1 VTGMQPERFDSPRT
15 DRATPIVREVEAHE
29 TALTY
34 RAMAALRQGRAP
46 LATVETF
53 VTWVNTQ
60 QRPEGYRLVASF
72 AAGSDDAVAVAGFRR
87 LHALLWGDCLYID
100 DLVTLP
106 EGRGQGHADAL
117 FSWLIAEAQRLD
129 CEQLHLDSGMQRH
142 AAHRFYLNHRLAI
155 TALHFQTA
163 LEPVGER

>member
-1 VTGMQPERFDSPRT
+1 MQPERFDALPT
-15 DRATPIVREVEAHE
+15 DRATSVREVEAYE

-46 LATVETF
+46 LATVDTF
-53 VTWVNTQ
+53 VTWVNEQ
-60 QRPEGYRLVASF
+60 QRPERYRLLASF

-87 LHALLWGDCLYID
+87 LHSLLWGDCLYVD

-106 EGRGQGHADAL
+106 EGRGQSHADAL
-117 FSWLIAEAQRLD
+117 FSWLIAEANRLG

-142 AAHRFYLNHRLAI
+142 TAHRFYLNHRLDI
-155 TALHFQTA
+155 TALHFQMA
-163 LEPVGER
+163 VEPGDER

>member
-1 VTGMQPERFDSPRT
+1 MTGMQRERFDAPRT
-15 DRATPIVREVEAHE
+15 DRAAPSVREVEAHE

-34 RAMAALRQGRAP
+34 RAMVALRQGRAP

-53 VTWVNTQ
+53 ITWVNKR
-60 QRPEGYRLVASF
+60 QRPEGYRLLASF

-87 LHALLWGDCLYID
+87 LHSLLWGNCLYID

-117 FSWLIAEAQRLD
+117 LSWLIAEAQRLG

-142 AAHRFYLNHRLAI
+142 AAHRFYLNHRLDI
-155 TALHFQTA
+155 TALHFQMTV
-163 LEPVGER
+163 EPGDER